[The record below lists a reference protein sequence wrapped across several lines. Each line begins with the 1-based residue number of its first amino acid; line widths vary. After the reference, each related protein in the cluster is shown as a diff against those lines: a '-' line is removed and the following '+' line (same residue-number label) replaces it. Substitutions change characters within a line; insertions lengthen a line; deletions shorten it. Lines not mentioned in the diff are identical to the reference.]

1 MFAMKL
7 LGESEIEEA
16 LQRMDQLTQ
25 EAVQIGVAE
34 TLAAVHGLSDNM
46 RVIMGMILLETG
58 ITCADLGSWLR
69 STVFQMT
76 RRQHGIVRHT

>member
-1 MFAMKL
+1 MKL

-58 ITCADLGSWLR
+58 ITCAIHSIQQDLGMIFAR
-69 STVFQMT
+69 S
-76 RRQHGIVRHT
+76 RYH